1 MEENVTAELDKYRK
15 GNFDV
20 ETKRVNF
27 RDNTYDFFFHITETW
42 KLHRNDDM

>member
-20 ETKRVNF
+20 ETKRLNF
-27 RDNTYDFFFHITETW
+27 RDNTYDFFFSYNRNMKIT
-42 KLHRNDDM
+42 